1 MVEFFERHKRIFLL
15 SGIALCILA
24 IVLTIRPT
32 IAPTFAQRGISL
44 VITPMQRASSATI
57 SWVQGHFSAISNNQQ
72 LLAENSR
79 LQEEIN
85 DLLIENHR
93 LRIAGE
99 ENADLTALLDINQRY
114 ADLETLGARV
124 IGANPNDWYHRF
136 FLDRGTSHGVYVN
149 MPVLGSGGLLGVIR
163 QAMDT
168 RSQFVSVID
177 SDFSASVMSVR
188 TGDIGMISG
197 DIVLMQQGLMRM
209 DRIEAV
215 AQIMPGDQ
223 IQTSIHSSIFPPGIL
238 VGTVVS
244 VHPNPDGHT
253 RHAIISPVADLDN
266 ISVVS
271 IVIEVLGDPIATRD
285 IHQFILED

>member
-1 MVEFFERHKRIFLL
+1 MVEFFERHKRLFLL
-15 SGIALCILA
+15 TGIFLCILA
-24 IVLTIRPT
+24 IIVTISPT
-32 IAPTFAQRGISL
+32 VAPNFVQRGISL
-44 VITPMQRASSATI
+44 VITPMQRASSSAM
-57 SWVQGHFSAISNNQQ
+57 SWVRGHFSAMANNQR
-72 LLAENSR
+72 LLSENTA
-79 LQEEIN
+79 LQEQVN
-85 DLLIENHR
+85 TLLIENHR

-114 ADLETLGARV
+114 ADLATMGARV
-124 IGANPNDWYHRF
+124 IATNPNDWYHRF
-136 FLDRGTSHGVYVN
+136 FLDRGSRDGIQEN
-149 MPVLGSGGLLGVIR
+149 MPVLGDGGLIGVIR
-163 QAMDT
+163 QVRDT
-168 RSQFVSVID
+168 SSQFVSVID

-188 TGDIGMISG
+188 TGDIGMVSG
-197 DIVLMQQGLMRM
+197 DIALMQQGLARM
-209 DRIEAV
+209 DRIEAA

-253 RHAIISPVADLDN
+253 RHAIISPVANLNN

-271 IVIEVLGDPIATRD
+271 IVTEVLGEATATRD